1 MNDTNLFAYRTFV
14 LRITDLEAAQSTIE
28 PLMQAFA
35 GGAQLP
41 GIEVTGAS
49 MEDEMT
55 RAELLD
61 FEELDLH
68 PAPVIGLDTA
78 LATPGLADAL
88 QLADHASPMPVQAQA
103 ALQALRRALAD
114 CLQCSPAELLAVA
127 EAQQRRGKATAAT
140 GEPPAAEDTT
150 SVMVP

>member
-1 MNDTNLFAYRTFV
+1 MNDTTHSQFRTFV
-14 LRITDLEAAQSTIE
+14 LRITDMDAARTTID
-28 PLMQAFA
+28 PLMGAFS
-35 GGAQLP
+35 GRAQLP

-55 RAELLD
+55 RAELLE

-68 PAPVIGLDTA
+68 PAPIIGLGTA

-88 QLADHASPMPVQAQA
+88 QLADHASPMPVQAQG

-127 EAQQRRGKATAAT
+127 EAHQRRGRTAAA
-140 GEPPAAEDTT
+140 GGQPPASDDPAP
-150 SVMVP
+150 SMAP